1 MNKKERDIYCE
12 SWLKAA
18 PTKAEPITAR
28 ELSARW
34 GTTPR
39 GVRLIINEL
48 RVSGTPICSD
58 NNGYWIPANVDEM
71 AETVRRIRAHA
82 LQELT
87 AMSKMAKECRAA
99 GVTV

>member
-1 MNKKERDIYCE
+1 MNKKEREVYRE
-12 SWLKAA
+12 SWLKTAA
-18 PTKAEPITAR
+18 TKDKPITAM
-28 ELSARW
+28 ELSHRW

-58 NNGYWIPANVDEM
+58 NKGYWTPANVDEM

-87 AMSKMAKECRAA
+87 AMSKMAKACRAA
-99 GVTV
+99 GMKV

>member
-1 MNKKERDIYCE
+1 MNKKEREVYRE
-12 SWLKAA
+12 SWLKTAA
-18 PTKAEPITAR
+18 TKDKPITAR
-28 ELSARW
+28 ELSLRW

-58 NNGYWIPANVDEM
+58 NKGYWIPANVDEM

-87 AMSKMAKECRAA
+87 AMSKMAKACRAA
-99 GVTV
+99 GYKV